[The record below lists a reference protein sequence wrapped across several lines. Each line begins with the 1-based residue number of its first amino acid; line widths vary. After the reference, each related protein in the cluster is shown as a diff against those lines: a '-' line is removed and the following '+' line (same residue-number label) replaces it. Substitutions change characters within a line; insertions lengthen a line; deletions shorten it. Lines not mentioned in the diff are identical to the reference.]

1 MAVEL
6 VKVEIEVPKEMK
18 EVADA
23 LIGLAQDIK
32 AKKNIAEI
40 AAGALPRVVV
50 AVDGYEKL
58 SEEAKA
64 EQAFDAY
71 SYLLAGIAKAL
82 K

>member
-1 MAVEL
+1 MAIEL
-6 VKVEIEVPKEMK
+6 VKVETEVPKEMK

-23 LIGLAQDIK
+23 VIGLVNDIK

-40 AAGALPRVVV
+40 AAGSLPRVVV
-50 AVDGYEKL
+50 AVDGYDKL
-58 SEEAKA
+58 GEEAKT

-71 SYLLAGIAKAL
+71 AYLLAGIAKAL